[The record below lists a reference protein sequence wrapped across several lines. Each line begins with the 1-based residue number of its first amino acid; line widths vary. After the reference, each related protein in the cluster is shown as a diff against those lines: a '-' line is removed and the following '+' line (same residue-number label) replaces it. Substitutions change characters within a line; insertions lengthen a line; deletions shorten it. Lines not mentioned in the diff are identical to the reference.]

1 MTKDERETLR
11 QRLLKEAEALELLT
25 DSDPDAIPRNLLSY
39 ADEIVPAPAEAKE
52 QEPSDYSRLR
62 QQALAIS
69 SILQQAGIGSMPLD
83 SGVLELA
90 RRATPEAQKW
100 QAFNGPLPNGQ
111 GKLLVTNNLTA
122 TDARGHKSHV
132 WVVDMVH
139 ANEHYGIFAFD
150 SVNRREPSFLTHF
163 IKLEDLL

>member
-1 MTKDERETLR
+1 MYQQAYPDRTPTTVDVLR
-11 QRLLKEAEALELLT
+11 WADTFITARMDRKTFTRLAVEALSKVEMSEAVSEPGKSIRRVHNGAVA
-25 DSDPDAIPRNLLSY
+25 DCIAAVQNMGISDFAPAP
-39 ADEIVPAPAEAKE
+39 AVPAPA
-52 QEPSDYSRLR
+52 L
-62 QQALAIS
+62 
-69 SILQQAGIGSMPLD
+69 
-83 SGVLELA
+83 
-90 RRATPEAQKW
+90 KW

-150 SVNRREPSFLTHF
+150 TEGRKAPSFLTHF
-163 IKLEDLL
+163 IKLEDVL